1 MRLIGV
7 AMVRNEADIVEAFV
21 RHNLR
26 FLDHLVVV
34 DHSSSD
40 ATAEILRRLRDEGL
54 PLTVGLDASIEFH
67 QGRVLSAAMKQALE
81 RHGGDYGFAL
91 DADEFVATPSRE
103 ALERDLARI
112 PQDGIG
118 YLRWTL
124 HVPDRAARDDAHPF
138 ERMRLRI
145 DDARVTMC
153 KVVVPRAFA
162 SMPARWI
169 DSGNHWVFDAPAGG
183 PQRVVEGTPLDT
195 RLAHLPF
202 RSVAQTTQKVVL
214 GHFAHRLQFGSGAET
229 ANINWHWRHAYQRIL
244 SRGLDEADLVLMT
257 NQAYFGDRPF
267 EYANDETL
275 PTLVADPLPLAPLR
289 YTDLAHVDPVA
300 RIAQWTDRLL
310 ASLER

>member
-54 PLTVGLDASIEFH
+54 PLTVGLDTSIEFH
-67 QGRVLSAAMKQALE
+67 QGRVLSAAMRQALE
-81 RHGGDYGFAL
+81 RYEADYGFAL
-91 DADEFVATPSRE
+91 DADEFLVAGSRD
-103 ALERDLARI
+103 ALERELTRI
-112 PQDGIG
+112 PSDGIG

-124 HVPDRAARDDAHPF
+124 HVPDSATGADAHPF

-153 KVVVPRAFA
+153 KVVVPRTFA
-162 SMPARWI
+162 ALPARFI

-183 PQRVVEGTPLDT
+183 PQRVVEGTPLDA

-229 ANINWHWRHAYQRIL
+229 ANINWHWRHAYQRVVT
-244 SRGLDEADLVLMT
+244 RGLDHADLVLLT
-257 NQAYFGDRPF
+257 KQAYFGDRPF
-267 EYANDETL
+267 EHANDETL
-275 PTLVADPLPLAPLR
+275 PTLVEDPLPLVPLR
-289 YTDLAHVDPVA
+289 HAELARVDPVA

-310 ASLER
+310 ASLQR

>member
-34 DHSSSD
+34 DHASSD

-54 PLTVGLDASIEFH
+54 PLTIGLDTSIEFH
-67 QGRVLSAAMKQALE
+67 QGRVLSAAMRQALE
-81 RHGGDYGFAL
+81 RYSCDYGFAL
-91 DADEFVATPSRE
+91 DADEFVVPGSRD
-103 ALERDLARI
+103 ALERELARI
-112 PQDGIG
+112 PDGGVG
-118 YLRWTL
+118 YLRWSL
-124 HVPDRAARDDAHPF
+124 HVPDRAVRADAHPF

-145 DDARVTMC
+145 EDARVTMR

-162 SMPARWI
+162 SMPSRWI

-183 PQRVVEGTPLDT
+183 PQRVVEGTPLDA

-202 RSVAQTTQKVVL
+202 RSVAQTAQKVVL

-229 ANINWHWRHAYQRIL
+229 ANINWHWRHAYQRIVTH
-244 SRGLDEADLVLMT
+244 GLDDADLVLLT
-257 NQAYFGDRPF
+257 KQAYFGERPF
-267 EYANDETL
+267 EHADDIV
-275 PTLVADPLPLAPLR
+275 PPALVEDPLPPVESRYAELAR
-289 YTDLAHVDPVA
+289 VDPVA